1 MARTGVKSKSAAQE
15 ESGADTAYR
24 VIKEEILSCRLRPGE
39 VLRMEPY
46 TRRLGLSR
54 TPVREAILRLER
66 EGFVE
71 IHPRLGTLVSRLDLR
86 QIREMYQV
94 RSLLEGAAARQVAG
108 TIPPA
113 RIAALEEELRSYT
126 LGEDADL
133 KAISQSGV
141 KVHQLIVESCENRV
155 LARMTE
161 SLHEHFRRFRT
172 LSLEIPAK
180 VLSSHQDHL
189 AILDALKRG
198 DGEAAQRLIHRHF
211 ERAVRF
217 LLDSVISRGALD
229 LPVVI

>member
-1 MARTGVKSKSAAQE
+1 MPRISVKSKSAAHE

-39 VLRMEPY
+39 VIRIEPY
-46 TRRLGLSR
+46 TRKLGLSR
-54 TPVREAILRLER
+54 TPVREAILRLEK

-71 IHPRLGTLVSRLDLR
+71 VHPRLGTLVSRLDLR

-108 TIPPA
+108 TIPAA
-113 RIAALEEELRSYT
+113 RIAALEQELRSYT
-126 LGEDADL
+126 LGENADL

-141 KVHQLIVESCENRV
+141 KVHRLIVESCENRV
-155 LARMTE
+155 LAGMIE
-161 SLHEHFRRFRT
+161 SLHEHFRRFRS

-198 DGEAAQRLIHRHF
+198 DGEAAERLIHTHF

-217 LLDSVISRGALD
+217 LLDSVISGGGVDVPL
-229 LPVVI
+229 VI

>member
-1 MARTGVKSKSAAQE
+1 
-15 ESGADTAYR
+15 
-24 VIKEEILSCRLRPGE
+24 
-39 VLRMEPY
+39 MEPF

-54 TPVREAILRLER
+54 TPVREAILRLEK

-108 TIPPA
+108 TIPA
-113 RIAALEEELRSYT
+113 SRIAALEEELRSYT
-126 LGEDADL
+126 LGENADL

-141 KVHQLIVESCENRV
+141 KVHRLIVESCENRV
-155 LARMTE
+155 LAGVIE
-161 SLHEHFRRFRT
+161 SLHEHFRRFRS

-189 AILDALKRG
+189 VILDALKRG
-198 DGEAAQRLIHRHF
+198 DGEAAERLIHAHF

-217 LLDSVISRGALD
+217 LLDAVVSHGPLHI
-229 LPVVI
+229 PVTL